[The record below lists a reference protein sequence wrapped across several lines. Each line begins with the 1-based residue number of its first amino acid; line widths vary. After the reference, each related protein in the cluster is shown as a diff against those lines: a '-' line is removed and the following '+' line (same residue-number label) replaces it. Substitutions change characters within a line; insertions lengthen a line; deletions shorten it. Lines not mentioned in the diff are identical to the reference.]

1 VDISRT
7 EHWVHPVMP
16 MDATWRPMHALTIAR
31 HYAIAFGIAIR
42 PTVERTVPIVLRTL
56 VWIAVLAVIAFI
68 VWVLQADGS
77 ANGLQAASPWGPDS
91 GVLHSSGK

>member
-1 VDISRT
+1 M
-7 EHWVHPVMP
+7 HPVMP
-16 MDATWRPMHALTIAR
+16 MDATWRSMHVLTIAR

-42 PTVERTVPIVLRTL
+42 PAVERSVPIALRTL
-56 VWIAVLAVIAFI
+56 VWVAIIAVIAFI

-77 ANGLQAASPWGPDS
+77 TNGLQAASPWGPGS